1 MIRQIMSDKYHLKV
15 YRVLLRSFLLRTNDT
30 NDKNNFT
37 KEMMKKVFT
46 LELREVKTKL
56 EINKKFDDSLNL
68 KFR

>member
-68 KFR
+68 KSR

>member
-1 MIRQIMSDKYHLKV
+1 MSDKYHLKV

>member
-1 MIRQIMSDKYHLKV
+1 MSDKYHLKV

-68 KFR
+68 KSR